1 MQQQMFGNMSN
12 FNWIPFGMPWL
23 NMGNNFLPNMNIGGN
38 DFWKNIY
45 GDGINLQQNMNLN
58 QQQAIYDKLNVVF
71 KTTGGL
77 KMNIFVDIGTS
88 ISDTILLFLKRV
100 GKAEL
105 FHPNSGIYF
114 LCNARK
120 INIYDKTSIENFTG
134 GQINPVIM
142 VNDVKNLI
150 GA

>member
-1 MQQQMFGNMSN
+1 MLGNMPN
-12 FNWIPFGMPWL
+12 FNWMLFGMPGM
-23 NMGNNFLPNMNIGGN
+23 NMGGN
-38 DFWKNIY
+38 AFWQNIY
-45 GDGINLQQNMNLN
+45 SDGINMPQNMSQN
-58 QQQAIYDKLNVVF
+58 QQQDIYDKLNVVF

-77 KMNIFVDIGTS
+77 KMNVFVNVGTS

-100 GKAEL
+100 GKTEL
-105 FHPNSGIYF
+105 FRPNSGIYF

-120 INIYDKTSIENFTG
+120 LNIYDKTPIDIFTG

-142 VNDVKNLI
+142 VNDVQNLI

>member
-1 MQQQMFGNMSN
+1 MLGNMPN
-12 FNWIPFGMPWL
+12 FNWMLFGMPGM
-23 NMGNNFLPNMNIGGN
+23 NMGNNFMPNMNMGGN
-38 DFWKNIY
+38 DFWQNIY
-45 GDGINLQQNMNLN
+45 GNGFNMPQNMNQN
-58 QQQAIYDKLNVVF
+58 QQQDIYDKLNVVF

-77 KMNIFVDIGTS
+77 KMNVFVNVGTS

-100 GKAEL
+100 GKTEL
-105 FHPNSGIYF
+105 FRPNSGIYF

-120 INIYDKTSIENFTG
+120 LNIYDKTPIDIFTG

-142 VNDVKNLI
+142 VNDVQNLI